1 MFKLFDQFEHFHLDL
16 LYPHQSFQMSYDKIL
31 NMKKKL
37 NFKFSIGIYIKVIET
52 LFKNFNFKKSIS
64 FIRFDSNLFKSN
76 DFNYDSLRIPIPSS
90 INSNALSTCTSFISH
105 IKRLSLVNW
114 AKLIWSPEFRKIF
127 SSKSEIFN
135 LLGSDIVFF
144 EELFIHIP
152 LNYIYWRDGVKSVEL
167 FPTTDQKNYPISWAH
182 AIATCIVLSIKRI
195 IGINAPR
202 FEDVKTDL
210 LNRFGCNYL
219 NNVTTILDKIL
230 PHYIN

>member
-135 LLGSDIVFF
+135 LLGSDIV
-144 EELFIHIP
+144 
-152 LNYIYWRDGVKSVEL
+152 EL

-195 IGINAPR
+195 IGINAPS